1 MNKKIKVL
9 IFLAIIVALI
19 PLGYKQYIDKTI
31 ISKINSLNNKGFAI
45 SKQKDTS
52 GYLSVVQSYK
62 LVISNPDTIYDVF
75 LSKLFNP
82 GQEMMIKKVLSSFN
96 GSEMR
101 VDLNILN
108 FPTSHQDAIKIYLT
122 SLPPNLMLRGKSDQ
136 LLQQISKF
144 LKDKG
149 VGESIS
155 INALGKMTSIKLKN
169 IDKQF
174 DIKNDNIEIKLK
186 DYLTSIKRFD
196 LYHDNYAFKTTNKLF
211 NFKVVSNASNKF
223 SIGYKNLKCSVDR
236 KDIYNYNV
244 LCNLDKFY
252 LKSKKYKEQ
261 TLVLDDIFGSSSS
274 SLEKNSINYTFKYKI
289 KDINFNLSS
298 KYKKGG
304 VSVKNLV
311 YKGSISGID
320 KKLVD
325 EIGKLSY
332 INSKPNLNGKY
343 RSIIQK
349 ILNHGFVFDITKL
362 GTSSIEALIN
372 KKTTSIGAVKM
383 DMNLKLNKNDIR
395 FFNKTKP
402 IKILKY
408 ITMRVNIHMKK
419 KDYEFLN
426 SLDKRK
432 RAGRISKLVKYQGD
446 DAVFVIKFSNGKL
459 SINDKRVF

>member
-1 MNKKIKVL
+1 M
-9 IFLAIIVALI
+9 
-19 PLGYKQYIDKTI
+19 
-31 ISKINSLNNKGFAI
+31 
-45 SKQKDTS
+45 
-52 GYLSVVQSYK
+52 
-62 LVISNPDTIYDVF
+62 
-75 LSKLFNP
+75 
-82 GQEMMIKKVLSSFN
+82 
-96 GSEMR
+96 
-101 VDLNILN
+101 
-108 FPTSHQDAIKIYLT
+108 
-122 SLPPNLMLRGKSDQ
+122 
-136 LLQQISKF
+136 
-144 LKDKG
+144 
-149 VGESIS
+149 
-155 INALGKMTSIKLKN
+155 
-169 IDKQF
+169 
-174 DIKNDNIEIKLK
+174 
-186 DYLTSIKRFD
+186 
-196 LYHDNYAFKTTNKLF
+196 
-211 NFKVVSNASNKF
+211 
-223 SIGYKNLKCSVDR
+223 
-236 KDIYNYNV
+236 